1 MTPQTTTTSRTQRI
15 DLGYRAR
22 RQFIPF
28 HSRRERWACLVA
40 HRRAGKTVACVA
52 DINDHALRCTKQDGR
67 FAYVAPYYVQ
77 AKDAAWTYLKRFAL
91 PVPGAEINESELR
104 VDYKHNGARIRIYG
118 ADNYDRM
125 RGGYFDGVILDE
137 YGDMHPA
144 AWPEVIRPM
153 LADRKG
159 WAVFIGTPKGRNDFH
174 AVHERA
180 KADPAWFEMVLR
192 ASESGLIDDEEIEA
206 IRAELTPEQFEQEME
221 CSFDA
226 AILGAYYG
234 KEIVE
239 AERAGR
245 ITSVEIDPVLP
256 VHTSWDLGKGVN
268 MAVWC
273 WQVAPDG
280 IRVVDFLEGAHND
293 GIPQVVA
300 KLNAKGYAWGND
312 FVPHDARAVEIGT
325 GRTRIEQLMAIG
337 RKPSIV
343 PGHSVEDGI
352 NAGKI
357 GFARFWF
364 DDVRC
369 KHGLECLRQYR
380 ADFDEKTK
388 AFKNQPRHD
397 WTSHAADAFRYMA
410 MAWKHMTPAK
420 PPERPKHLV
429 YEAKPN
435 GIVQANMSV
444 REIIELNKRKKA
456 ARLNG

>member
-1 MTPQTTTTSRTQRI
+1 MTPQTTTTRRTQRI

-28 HSRRERWACLVA
+28 HSRKERWACLVA

-180 KADPAWFEMVLR
+180 KADPTWFEMVLR
-192 ASESGLIDDEEIEA
+192 ASESGLIDEEEIEA

-234 KEIVE
+234 KEIVD

-245 ITSVEIDPVLP
+245 ITDVPVDPALP
-256 VHTSWDLGKGVN
+256 VHTAWDLGIGDST
-268 MAVWC
+268 AIWFF
-273 WQVAPDG
+273 QVAPDG
-280 IRVVDFLEGAHND
+280 IRVIDFYESYSNGLPHYAAE
-293 GIPQVVA
+293 
-300 KLNAKGYAWGND
+300 LLSRGYTYGKD
-312 FVPHDARAVEIGT
+312 FVPHDAKARELGT
-325 GRTRIEQLMAIG
+325 GRTRVETLLELKRNPAL
-337 RKPSIV
+337 V
-343 PGHSVEDGI
+343 PAHGIMDGI
-352 NAGKI
+352 NA
-357 GFARFWF
+357 ARVSFPKFWF
-364 DDVRC
+364 DATRC
-369 KHGLECLRQYR
+369 KQGLEALRQYR
-380 ADFDEKTK
+380 ADYDEKTK
-388 AFKNQPRHD
+388 AFKNAPRHD

-410 MAWKHMTPAK
+410 MAWKHMAPAK
-420 PPERPKHLV
+420 PVERPKHLV

-435 GIVQANMSV
+435 GIVQSNMSV
-444 REIIELNKRKKA
+444 REIIELRKRQKA